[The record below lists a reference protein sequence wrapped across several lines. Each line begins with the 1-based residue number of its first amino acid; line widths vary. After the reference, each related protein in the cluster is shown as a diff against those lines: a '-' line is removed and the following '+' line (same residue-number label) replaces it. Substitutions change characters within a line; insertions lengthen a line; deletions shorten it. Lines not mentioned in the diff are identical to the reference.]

1 MVDWKKIA
9 LFAGGTLFGTAGIK
23 ILASDDAQ
31 KVYTNCT
38 AAALRA
44 KDCVMKT
51 VTNVQENAGDIL
63 ADAKQINEERAAAA
77 EAAEFEDAET
87 EEKEAEETAEA

>member
-23 ILASDDAQ
+23 ILASDDAK
-31 KVYTNCT
+31 KVYINCT

>member
-1 MVDWKKIA
+1 
-9 LFAGGTLFGTAGIK
+9 
-23 ILASDDAQ
+23 
-31 KVYTNCT
+31 
-38 AAALRA
+38 
-44 KDCVMKT
+44 MKT